1 MCADLARQDTVEEI
15 GPVAFEAAHRGGSG
29 VTGRASKSVYIAI
42 AVVHIFGPSSR
53 RAFCPIDIESLA
65 DA

>member
-15 GPVAFEAAHRGGSG
+15 GPVSFETAQGGG
-29 VTGRASKSVYIAI
+29 GGTAGRALRNVYIAI